1 MYIWLLF
8 FPNLDLN
15 SLGEGSEHVLGI
27 VIGGQ
32 FISANSGQPIK
43 VTEAQMQEAID
54 PDAKLID
61 LSKYEGKAIMISCQV
76 SDSNF
81 LWGSNVVSTAGP
93 ILTAVVRKLFDLE
106 KRDIHQGMRSA

>member
-27 VIGGQ
+27 VIGGD
-32 FISANSGQPIK
+32 FISANSGQPTK

-81 LWGSNVVSTAGP
+81 LWGSNVISTAGP
-93 ILTAVVRKLFDLE
+93 ILTTVVRKLFNLN
-106 KRDIHQGMRSA
+106 K